1 MKGKRKE
8 IRRRGPETQVH
19 AAVMIVIAAK
29 YSISSLLGERASR
42 YEWDTSS
49 VPLRWS
55 FVVPDN

>member
-8 IRRRGPETQVH
+8 IRRRGPETQVC

-29 YSISSLLGERASR
+29 YSMSSLLGERASH
-42 YEWDTSS
+42 YERDTSS
-49 VPLRWS
+49 VPLRWY